1 MKNLKFVDAKV
12 IGKFGV
18 LNLTR
23 VNKDQ
28 IGTFLGAIG
37 KASSEMGKTVFKF
50 QVNIGWIFALKGM
63 VFMRQNWMFTHDTNL
78 YNLEKDMRKAKKDF
92 QDLHLLFV
100 IISRKGDPAYGK

>member
-50 QVNIGWIFALKGM
+50 QVNIG
-63 VFMRQNWMFTHDTNL
+63 
-78 YNLEKDMRKAKKDF
+78 
-92 QDLHLLFV
+92 
-100 IISRKGDPAYGK
+100 